1 MITLHTDE
9 RGIVVSWIIK
19 VVLGIAIVGLAAVEG
34 GSIMFTKLGVQ
45 DAAESGATAGVEV
58 LTQNPRDCR
67 GAGQVAATAVIDRD
81 SEIEASAVKWTCFTD
96 GRFRLT
102 VKKEASTILIGRIS
116 AIEDWAQVEGGAT
129 ASPGIGI

>member
-1 MITLHTDE
+1 MTTLHTDQ
-9 RGIVVSWIIK
+9 RGMVVSWLIK
-19 VVLGIAIVGLAAVEG
+19 VVVGIAIVGLAAVEG

-58 LTQNPRDCR
+58 LTQNPRDCQ

-116 AIEDWAQVEGGAT
+116 AIEDWAQVKGRAT
-129 ASPGIGI
+129 ASPSIGI

>member
-1 MITLHTDE
+1 MTSPHADQ
-9 RGIVVSWIIK
+9 RGIVATWLIK

-34 GSIMFTKLGVQ
+34 GSILFTKLGVQ

-58 LTQNPRDCR
+58 LTRSPRDCR
-67 GAGQVAATAVIDRD
+67 GAGQVAAAAVIERD
-81 SEIEASAVKWTCFTD
+81 SEIEPSAVAWTCFPD

-102 VKKEASTILIGRIS
+102 VKKEASTILVGRIS
-116 AIEDWAQVEGGAT
+116 AIEDWARVEGRAT